1 MHYNVRGL
9 LISAFV
15 LAGATGGALTAQTAS
30 GTNQNNT
37 QYGTSSAEF
46 LLLGAGARGEGL
58 GGTMPAV
65 AINDVSA
72 LYYNPGAASMMG
84 RPGLL
89 IGTYDY
95 VGGTHYSWGGL
106 NFPFGGGSNSIG
118 IQIGTFGFNN
128 QPVYTVDQPDGTG
141 TTYSV
146 TETFMGATFAR
157 NFSDRFSTGLTLKGV
172 YDQLGAA
179 KGTAF
184 AVDFGTHY
192 HAKLKGHPVNMAFV
206 LSNLGTNLSYNGDGL
221 AVTVPRDTS
230 VGAPVEDPQPGQL
243 STKGFQLPTNF
254 QIAVSYDVVYTK
266 AMELSALAG
275 FSQPRSNGAGYAFG
289 VEWNLLH
296 LGNSKFGASLRGS
309 YTSAPANN
317 ISTTLPTQATGA
329 QSSQGWAGGGALG
342 YNNDKFRLVFD
353 YAYRSMG
360 ILGGTNYFS
369 VTLGW

>member
-46 LLLGAGARGEGL
+46 LLLGAGARGVGL

-65 AINDVSA
+65 ATSDASA

-230 VGAPVEDPQPGQL
+230 AGAPVEDPQPGQL

-266 AMELSALAG
+266 AMELSALGG

-342 YNNDKFRLVFD
+342 YNNDKFRLEFD

>member
-46 LLLGAGARGEGL
+46 LLLGAGARGVSL
-58 GGTMPAV
+58 GGTIAAV
-65 AINDVSA
+65 ATSDASA

-95 VGGTHYSWGGL
+95 VGGTRYSWGGL

-146 TETFMGATFAR
+146 TETFLGATFAR

-172 YDQLGAA
+172 YDQLGSA

-206 LSNLGTNLSYNGDGL
+206 LSNLGTNLSYSGDGL

-243 STKGFQLPTNF
+243 DTKGFQLPTNF
-254 QIAVSYDVVYTK
+254 QIAVSYDLVYTK
-266 AMELSALAG
+266 SMSLTLAG
-275 FSQPRSNGAGYAFG
+275 RLQPAAQQRRRLLLRHRVEAAGHRQLQVRRGAPGQ
-289 VEWNLLH
+289 LH
-296 LGNSKFGASLRGS
+296 LRARQQHQHHAAHRGQHRPELAGRGGWRRHHATTTTSSGSASTMPICSWASWAGRT
-309 YTSAPANN
+309 TSA
-317 ISTTLPTQATGA
+317 
-329 QSSQGWAGGGALG
+329 
-342 YNNDKFRLVFD
+342 
-353 YAYRSMG
+353 
-360 ILGGTNYFS
+360 
-369 VTLGW
+369 

>member
-46 LLLGAGARGEGL
+46 LLLGAGARGVSL
-58 GGTMPAV
+58 GGTIPAV
-65 AINDVSA
+65 ATSDASA

-84 RPGLL
+84 RPGIL

-95 VGGTHYSWGGL
+95 VGGTRYSWGGL

-118 IQIGTFGFNN
+118 IQIGTFGFND

-146 TETFMGATFAR
+146 TETFVGATFAR
-157 NFSDRFSTGLTLKGV
+157 NFSDRFSTGLTLKGI
-172 YDQLGAA
+172 YDQLGTA
-179 KGTAF
+179 KGSAF

-206 LSNLGTNLSYNGDGL
+206 LSNLGTNLSYSGDGL
-221 AVTVPRDTS
+221 AVSVPRDTAPGS
-230 VGAPVEDPQPGQL
+230 PVEDPQPGQL
-243 STKGFQLPTNF
+243 DTKGFQLPTNF
-254 QIAVSYDVVYTK
+254 QIAVSYDIVYSK
-266 AMELSALAG
+266 SMALTVLGG
-275 FSQPRSNGAGYAFG
+275 FNQPRSNGAGFAFG
-289 VEWNLLH
+289 VEWKLPDI
-296 LGNSKFGASLRGS
+296 GNSKFGAAIRGS

-317 ISTTLPTQATGA
+317 INTTLPTSVSTDEAW
-329 QSSQGWAGGGALG
+329 QGTAGGGGIA
-342 YNNDKFRLVFD
+342 YNNDKFRLGFD
-353 YAYRSMG
+353 YAYMFMG
-360 ILGGTNYFS
+360 VLGGTNYFS